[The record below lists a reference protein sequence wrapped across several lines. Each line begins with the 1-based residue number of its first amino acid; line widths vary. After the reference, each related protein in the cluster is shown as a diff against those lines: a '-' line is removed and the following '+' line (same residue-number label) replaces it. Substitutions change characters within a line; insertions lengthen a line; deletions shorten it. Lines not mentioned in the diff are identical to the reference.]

1 MVDTNSNLKLNGR
14 RSLTVYRMVFGQTKQ
29 DDLVEFLLKSLPK
42 PPDSPDPKLA
52 YDQLG
57 SFGRIAMT
65 SAEEMQPI
73 KVLIVE
79 DDPMMQL
86 GLEQSLSSTPDI
98 DVLGR
103 ADDGYLGVEAALN
116 LKPDVVVMDIGLPR
130 LDGIAATQRIKEAEP
145 DIRIVMLTSHTAEN
159 EVIAA
164 LSSGADAFCVKGTSV
179 ERLLTAI
186 SSAYE
191 GASYLDPQV
200 ARKVMDHLKPSNT
213 PEAEVVSTLS
223 QRELEVLKLMVEGRS
238 NPEIAAEL
246 YLSPNTV
253 KTHVRGIMN
262 KLAVDDR
269 VQAAVVALRAGIV

>member
-1 MVDTNSNLKLNGR
+1 V
-14 RSLTVYRMVFGQTKQ
+14 
-29 DDLVEFLLKSLPK
+29 
-42 PPDSPDPKLA
+42 
-52 YDQLG
+52 
-57 SFGRIAMT
+57 
-65 SAEEMQPI
+65 

-86 GLEQSLSSTPDI
+86 GLEQSLANAPGI
-98 DVLGR
+98 AVVGR
-103 ADDGYLGVEAALN
+103 ADDGYLGVEAALK

-130 LDGIAATQRIKEAEP
+130 LDGIAATQKIKEAEP
-145 DIRIVMLTSHTAEN
+145 EIRVVMLTSHTSQN

-164 LSSGADAFCVKGTSV
+164 LSSGADAYCVKGTTV
-179 ERLLTAI
+179 DRLLTAI
-186 SSAYE
+186 AAAQE

-200 ARKVMDHLKPSNT
+200 ARSVMDQLKPSI
-213 PEAEVVSTLS
+213 PAESEVIGQLS

-238 NPEIAAEL
+238 NPEIAAAL

-269 VQAAVVALRAGIV
+269 VQAAVVALRAGLV